1 MTMLSEHIKSVLLA
15 GGFFLYLLAGA
26 MVFQILE
33 QDAETDVKIKTEQHR
48 LDFLKN
54 HTCLTQEALERLINV
69 ITDAVKH
76 GVDPL
81 LNNTSEKQTNWDFS
95 SSFFFAGTVVTTIG
109 YGTIAPKTAGG
120 QIFCVIYALFG
131 IPLNVI
137 ILGRVGNALSHWCI
151 RLGKCL
157 LRKGVKKKKA
167 KILTIIFFLMSGV
180 LVFLGI
186 PPLVF
191 TATEK
196 WTYREG
202 VYYAFISLSTIGFG
216 DYVVGSGPKGTH
228 PFEGYRA
235 LVYFWIIFGLA
246 WLSLLL
252 NLLTSLLKDT
262 EKKIEKDLQKR
273 KQKKEQHKQEM
284 AMKPL
289 TSDQEGTSTKKS
301 PSNNNL

>member
-1 MTMLSEHIKSVLLA
+1 MK
-15 GGFFLYLLAGA
+15 GNK
-26 MVFQILE
+26 E
-33 QDAETDVKIKTEQHR
+33 Q
-48 LDFLKN
+48 
-54 HTCLTQEALERLINV
+54 V

-76 GVDPL
+76 GVNPL
-81 LNNTSEKQTNWDFS
+81 LNSTSEKQTNWDFS
-95 SSFFFAGTVVTTIG
+95 SSFFFSGTVVTTIG

-120 QIFCVIYALFG
+120 QIFCVFYALFG

-137 ILGRVGNALSHWCI
+137 LLGRVGNALSHWCF
-151 RLGKCL
+151 RVGKCL
-157 LRKGVKKKKA
+157 VRKGVKKKKA
-167 KILTIIFFLMSGV
+167 KILTIIFFLLAGI

-228 PFEGYRA
+228 PFDGYRA

-252 NLLTSLLKDT
+252 SLLTSLLKDT
-262 EKKIEKDLQKR
+262 EKKIEKDLHKR

-289 TSDQEGTSTKKS
+289 TSDKEGTSTKKP
-301 PSNNNL
+301 PSNTNL

>member
-1 MTMLSEHIKSVLLA
+1 MENIKADAPQRYTNSAAAEITVPLKGLLRTV
-15 GGFFLYLLAGA
+15 YYN
-26 MVFQILE
+26 
-33 QDAETDVKIKTEQHR
+33 R
-48 LDFLKN
+48 L
-54 HTCLTQEALERLINV
+54 V

-131 IPLNVI
+131 IPLNVL
-137 ILGRVGNALSHWCI
+137 ILGRVGNALSQWCI

-157 LRKGVKKKKA
+157 LRKGMKKKKA

-180 LVFLGI
+180 LLFLGI

-216 DYVVGSGPKGTH
+216 DYVVGSGHSP

-273 KQKKEQHKQEM
+273 KQKKEQHKQQM

-289 TSDQEGTSTKKS
+289 TSDQEGTNTKKP
-301 PSNNNL
+301 PSNNIL